1 MEFKEFEEVVKKL
14 DKNKY
19 QIIRMLGFANG
30 KPQIEKWKI
39 FRKNLSEE
47 EYNNPKNLK
56 ILSSDNGNTIEDI
69 KKLIEEDK

>member
-1 MEFKEFEEVVKKL
+1 MDIQEFENTVKKL

-47 EYNNPKNLK
+47 EYNDPKNLK
-56 ILSSDNGNTIEDI
+56 ILSSDNANTIEDI
-69 KKLIEEDK
+69 KRLIEEAK

>member
-1 MEFKEFEEVVKKL
+1 MDIQEFENTVKKL

-47 EYNNPKNLK
+47 EYNDPKNLK

-69 KKLIEEDK
+69 KRLIEEAK